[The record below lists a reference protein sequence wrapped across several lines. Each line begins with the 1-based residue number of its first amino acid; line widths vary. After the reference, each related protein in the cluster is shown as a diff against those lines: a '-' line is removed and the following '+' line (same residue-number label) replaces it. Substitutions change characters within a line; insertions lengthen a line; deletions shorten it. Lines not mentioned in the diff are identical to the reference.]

1 LSEVILA
8 FDIQNEPMIAS
19 PGKLVD
25 NDPDDW
31 LCGRAGNM
39 KAILGSSTVKIATGG
54 VGGSQYD
61 GHEYNLLSKALYCS
75 ATDIMSV
82 HGYMYQASNWGEFIP
97 SLADQAAAQAKHL
110 MIEEWGVGTSSS
122 MDSIAD
128 QAAVF
133 NDNGVPWLYWM
144 IIPGMSVDES
154 CDGQGACCH
163 KNMSTDVTQD
173 FEVGLNSGRA
183 DWGQLIGTADSTTGR
198 QDWTGYVY

>member
-1 LSEVILA
+1 
-8 FDIQNEPMIAS
+8 MIAS
-19 PGKLVD
+19 PGKLAV
-25 NDPDDW
+25 NDPGDW

-39 KAILGSSTVKIATGG
+39 KAILGSSAVKIATGG

-97 SLADQAAAQAKHL
+97 SLAGQAAAQGKHL

-133 NDNGVPWLYWM
+133 NDNGVPWLY
-144 IIPGMSVDES
+144 
-154 CDGQGACCH
+154 
-163 KNMSTDVTQD
+163 
-173 FEVGLNSGRA
+173 
-183 DWGQLIGTADSTTGR
+183 
-198 QDWTGYVY
+198 